1 MRLFEKRRLESME
14 LGLNGSKKYQLNIY
28 GAPCNI
34 IWYAL
39 FILILICLGGEYCD
53 YPIWLMGQL
62 RFTKVN
68 NFHRN
73 RRYRIQNQVF
83 RWQSPLLLPTICV
96 SFLSLKE
103 KAACRW
109 KERCNI
115 IPSVDMKI
123 HNLKYLEN
131 QASTAWLS

>member
-1 MRLFEKRRLESME
+1 MGLFEKRFLESME
-14 LGLNGSKKYQLNIY
+14 LGLNGSKNISWMSTVHHIAY
-28 GAPCNI
+28 LMCI
-34 IWYAL
+34 
-39 FILILICLGGEYCD
+39 ILILLCLGGEYCD
-53 YPIWLMGQL
+53 YPVWLMGWL
-62 RFTKVN
+62 RFTEVN

-83 RWQSPLLLPTICV
+83 RWQSPLLLSTTYV

-109 KERCNI
+109 KERGNI

-123 HNLKYLEN
+123 YNFKYLEN
-131 QASTAWLS
+131 QESRAWLS